1 MLVLT
6 RRKGQSIMIGEDI
19 EISIEE
25 VSGDAVRVGIRAP
38 REISVHRRE
47 IYDAIREENISA
59 IRSAAEMANSLKELA
74 TPPWRKEKTEDEP

>member
-25 VSGDAVRVGIRAP
+25 VSGEAVRVGIRAP

-47 IYDAIREENISA
+47 IYEAIREENISA
-59 IRSAAEMANSLKELA
+59 TRSAAEMARKLEKLL
-74 TPPWRKEKTEDEP
+74 PP

>member
-47 IYDAIREENISA
+47 IYEAIREENISA
-59 IRSAAEMANSLKELA
+59 TRSAAEMARKLDKLAPAPQEKEPELY
-74 TPPWRKEKTEDEP
+74 